1 MVKHDKNL
9 SKGFIDSIQDG
20 VIWLR
25 DAALPVGS
33 SILFTNGT
41 KGLVLSV
48 SETRSAALALGPW
61 RDLSVNGT
69 FTLDSSPFSLGVSN
83 ELLGRV
89 INPLGEVLDGKPQI
103 HYTKTLPYEREA
115 LGIIEREPIDTPLS
129 TGVLAVDAMIPIGR
143 GQRQL
148 FLGDRGTGKT
158 TLALETL
165 INQKDSNVVGIFVC
179 IGQKRSDVA
188 TLTETLVEEGA
199 MGHTVVVS
207 ADASEASALWYLA
220 PFAGATIAEYFMEQ
234 GRDVV
239 IVYDDLTKHAWA
251 YREMSLLMGRPAGRE
266 AYPGDIFYLH
276 SRLLERATK
285 RAKKL
290 GGGSITALP
299 IVETQSG
306 DVSAYIPTNVISITD
321 GQIYFE
327 TDLFFKGIRPAI
339 NPGLSVSR
347 VGGAAQIKATK
358 KLSGKLRLSLS
369 QYWEL
374 TGFASFGAT
383 NDKVVHKKL
392 ERGKRIIELF
402 KQDQH
407 SPYSQEEEVALLF
420 LLDSGYLDTVEA
432 TRVKEVKREFLSFM
446 HEHHSKAIKEIEK
459 IKNLTP
465 EVIEALE
472 LALKNFKA
480 VFDINI

>member
-1 MVKHDKNL
+1 MKKDAKMPH
-9 SKGFIDSIQDG
+9 GTIDSVQDG
-20 VIWLR
+20 VIWLKG
-25 DAALPVGS
+25 AKLPMGS
-33 SILFTNGT
+33 SIIFENGT

-48 SETRSAALALGPW
+48 SEPKSAVLALGEW
-61 RDLSVNGT
+61 RNLSVGGSYT
-69 FTLDSSPFSLGVSN
+69 FDSSPFSLGVSD

-89 INPLGEVLDGKPQI
+89 IDPLGIVLDGKPQI
-103 HYTKTLPYEREA
+103 KFTKTLPYERDA
-115 LGIIEREPIDTPLS
+115 LGIIERDPVDTPLS
-129 TGVLAVDAMIPIGR
+129 TGVLAVDAMVPIGR

-148 FLGDRGTGKT
+148 MIGDRGTGKT

-165 INQKDSNVVGIFVC
+165 INQKDTNVIGIYVC

-199 MGHTVVVS
+199 MGHTIVVN
-207 ADASEASALWYLA
+207 ADASQAAALWYLA
-220 PFAGATIAEYFMEQ
+220 PFAGATIAEYFMEK

-251 YREMSLLMGRPAGRE
+251 YREMSLLMGRAAGRE

-285 RAKKL
+285 RSKKL

-299 IVETQSG
+299 IIETQGG

-374 TGFASFGAT
+374 TGFASFGGT
-383 NDKVVHKKL
+383 TDQTVHKKL

-402 KQDQH
+402 KQSQH
-407 SPYSQEEEVALLF
+407 SPYSQAEEVALLY
-420 LLDSGYLDTVEA
+420 LLDSGYLDSISVL
-432 TRVKEVKREFLSFM
+432 RIKEVKREYLSFM
-446 HEHHSKAIKEIEK
+446 HEHTKEVFALIDAEK
-459 IKNLTP
+459 ELNSAVTK
-465 EVIEALE
+465 ALE
-472 LALKNFKA
+472 MSLIEFKK
-480 VFDINI
+480 VFDVNL